1 MASRTNSDD
10 LLSNVWCSRVDGR
23 TPLALMAM
31 ADLHLNLKG
40 IYFDQIQAGTKLF
53 EYRAK
58 STWWKRLEGRQF
70 NRVFI
75 KRGYPRAGDVD
86 KIIERP
92 WRGFEVQ
99 TITHPHFGPDP
110 IEVCAIRV
118 N

>member
-1 MASRTNSDD
+1 
-10 LLSNVWCSRVDGR
+10 
-23 TPLALMAM
+23 M

-40 IYFDQIQAGTKLF
+40 VYFDQIRAGTKLF

-70 NRVFI
+70 ERVFI
-75 KRGYPRAGDVD
+75 KRGYPRAGDAD

-110 IEVCAIRV
+110 IDVCAIRV